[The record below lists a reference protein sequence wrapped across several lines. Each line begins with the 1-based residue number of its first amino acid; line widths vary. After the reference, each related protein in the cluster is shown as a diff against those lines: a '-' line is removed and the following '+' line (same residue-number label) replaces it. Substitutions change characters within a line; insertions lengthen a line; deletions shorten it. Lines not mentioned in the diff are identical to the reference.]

1 MFRRRKTVGLI
12 DRRRSQFVVRHTS
25 LPLWWRDPYGRL
37 TRAGDPRSDWH
48 RELRRAHRFLSYDQ
62 AEHRLTEA
70 GEKGIITPVAPL

>member
-12 DRRRSQFVVRHTS
+12 DRRQSQFVVRHS
-25 LPLWWRDPYGRL
+25 HLALWWRDPYRM
-37 TRAGDPRSDWH
+37 RVNAGDPRSDWH
-48 RELRRAHRFLSYDQ
+48 KELRRAHRFLSYDQ